1 MAHLTKLP
9 ASLPMGLHAYVYAY
23 VPATATLERPSLR
36 LEGGRQRRDIRP
48 RTALYALTALDV
60 CDDKARRVGARHRHH
75 LHRTRGRLDGGGV
88 PMWKTAP
95 FRPASLSLPGQMVA
109 SRPRG
114 WPTRASYLRCWPSL
128 PTVLAE
134 PSGGRCFPHEWV
146 QQGAARGLVEHE
158 AAVAPRRLW
167 ERPADR
173 VGSRCIPGVPHLRVI
188 TSGGWTSVGA
198 KWG

>member
-9 ASLPMGLHAYVYAY
+9 ASLPMGLHAYFYAY

-60 CDDKARRVGARHRHH
+60 CDDKARRIGARHRHH

-114 WPTRASYLRCWPSL
+114 WPTRASYLRRWPSL

-134 PSGGRCFPHEWV
+134 RNPLEGGAIHMDGCSRVP
-146 QQGAARGLVEHE
+146 R
-158 AAVAPRRLW
+158 AVSSSTKPRS
-167 ERPADR
+167 PR
-173 VGSRCIPGVPHLRVI
+173 VAC
-188 TSGGWTSVGA
+188 
-198 KWG
+198 